1 MIKSFQIG
9 LWPDFRRRRWR
20 KVLYRNL
27 SAFTRAGSS
36 DKMVINKKTRLEKF
50 PRNTGSRLTSWQ
62 NIDKIHWKVKALL
75 ENREPPKRQ
84 FFFLVTVFVFL
95 YRIQR
100 FFKVINNITNNDK
113 FWQKASHLP
122 TMPTLNLDSQL
133 LYSIQGIL
141 KIKCSS
147 LINLIFKVSLV
158 GRCHF
163 IVLTVHANILLHYL
177 VLG

>member
-9 LWPDFRRRRWR
+9 LWSDFRRRRWR

-27 SAFTRAGSS
+27 SAFTRVGSS

-113 FWQKASHLP
+113 FWQKRHIYLRCPHWTSTVNCCIRFKESYKLSAVHW
-122 TMPTLNLDSQL
+122 
-133 LYSIQGIL
+133 
-141 KIKCSS
+141 
-147 LINLIFKVSLV
+147 LI
-158 GRCHF
+158 
-163 IVLTVHANILLHYL
+163 
-177 VLG
+177 